1 MTPVRDDHPLDL
13 VGAARDLLIVP
24 DAATAGMWPR
34 AAALLGR
41 QALEQALHRLWALRA
56 PGLEETSA
64 RCQLLCL
71 QSLLGDPDLAGRV
84 AHAWWALS
92 RASHYHA
99 YELPP
104 THAELNGWLEAVWD
118 LGNRV
123 EVILAGA
130 RAKAPSPP

>member
-1 MTPVRDDHPLDL
+1 VIPAGDHPLDL
-13 VGAARDLLIVP
+13 VAAARDLLAVP

-41 QALEQALHRLWALRA
+41 QALELSMRRLWALRA
-56 PGLEETSA
+56 PGLEDTSA

-71 QSLLGDPDLAGRV
+71 QSLLGDRVLAGRA

-92 RASHYHA
+92 HAGHHHA

-104 THAELNGWLEAVWD
+104 THGELNGWLEAAWD

-123 EVILAGA
+123 EAILAAAGA
-130 RAKAPSPP
+130 TTS

>member
-1 MTPVRDDHPLDL
+1 MTTGTDDHPLDL
-13 VGAARDLLIVP
+13 VRAARDLLAIP
-24 DAATAGMWPR
+24 DAATAGIWPR

-41 QALEQALHRLWALRA
+41 QALELSLHRLWSLRA

-71 QSLLGDPDLAGRV
+71 QSLLGDPDLAGRA

-92 RASHYHA
+92 RATHHHA
-99 YELPP
+99 YELGP
-104 THAELNGWLEAVWD
+104 THTELNSWLEAVWD

-123 EVILAGA
+123 EAILAAAG
-130 RAKAPSPP
+130 AKATSPA